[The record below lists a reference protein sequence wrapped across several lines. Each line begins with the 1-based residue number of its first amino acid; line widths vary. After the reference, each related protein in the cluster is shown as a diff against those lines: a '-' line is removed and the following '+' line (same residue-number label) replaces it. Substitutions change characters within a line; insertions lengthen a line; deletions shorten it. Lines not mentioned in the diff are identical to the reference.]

1 MLNNCANLHR
11 KSNVHWDVHWNV
23 HWRTLERT
31 LAYTGK
37 TGRFD
42 HGAQNASGL
51 ARTSPRRPECER
63 ARADAAPLSS
73 SVQDA
78 SRLALDAI
86 SQNAG
91 GPVGAPP
98 RRVHAPRHMGICIY
112 ARVYIRYEC
121 TMCVFVFGE
130 QLQLQSS
137 APQTS

>member
-1 MLNNCANLHR
+1 MCNYCGNLPE
-11 KSNVHWDVHWNV
+11 KPNVHWDVHWNV

-37 TGRFD
+37 TQGFG

-73 SVQDA
+73 SVQNA

-98 RRVHAPRHMGICIY
+98 RRAHAPRYMGICIC
-112 ARVYIRYEC
+112 ARMSIIHEC
-121 TMCVFVFGE
+121 MICEFLFGE
-130 QLQLQSS
+130 QSQLQSS
-137 APQTS
+137 AP